1 MSNSV
6 LCKSTQIKITF
17 EGLVQLILPKN
28 HPKIMNGTSMEL
40 HPEHNVSGW
49 VSVSLVVTLELSLTD
64 NREKMEKH
72 HETLYN
78 IRKM

>member
-1 MSNSV
+1 
-6 LCKSTQIKITF
+6 
-17 EGLVQLILPKN
+17 
-28 HPKIMNGTSMEL
+28 MEL

-49 VSVSLVVTLELSLTD
+49 ASVSLVVTLELSLTD

>member
-1 MSNSV
+1 M
-6 LCKSTQIKITF
+6 LGKSTQIKMTF
-17 EGLVQLILPKN
+17 EGLVQLTLPKN
-28 HPKIMNGTSMEL
+28 HPKIMDGTSMEL

-49 VSVSLVVTLELSLTD
+49 ASVSLVVTLELRLTD